1 MTMATSLGP
10 YAAFILT
17 AYAAAI
23 VIVAGLVAWVMLDRR
38 HLIRL
43 ISEIEAQGVTRRSER
58 HREEKP

>member
-1 MTMATSLGP
+1 MTAAATLGP

-23 VIVAGLVAWVMLDRR
+23 AIVAGLVAWVMLDRR

-43 ISEIEAQGVTRRSER
+43 IAEVEARGVTRRSRRE
-58 HREEKP
+58 REEKS